1 MTNDGGRANEPT
13 SYELRPPQAPAT
25 PAPPPTEPVPSQEP
39 PRDAAQEPPGL
50 PAQGARQGTEDR
62 PHSTYQ
68 PTQLDGRT
76 TPGRPSSEPS
86 TSEPSTPGQPS
97 SEPSTSVPPTSER
110 PSSEP
115 STPERPPAGQSAPRQ
130 PASGQPDP
138 RTSPPPPAAQD
149 PGIGRVIGG
158 RYRLVSRLGHGGMGT
173 VWKAHD
179 QVVDRDVAVKE
190 PRVPETLPEAERQ
203 KVYQRMQREARAAA
217 RIDHPSVVSV
227 YDVAVED
234 GRPWLVMELVRGD
247 SLADRLAE
255 GTLDPRE
262 AARIGVAVLGAL
274 TAAHEAGVL
283 HRDVK
288 PDNVLLGRNDRVVL
302 TDFGIAQVE
311 GEQGLT
317 ETGAFVGSP
326 EFIAPERVL
335 GQRPGPES
343 DLWSLGVVL
352 YAAVEGMS
360 PFRRSHAPATLQ
372 AILSAE
378 PQTPA
383 RGSLRKDAA
392 ARPSAAEARQAL
404 EEVVRPPQP
413 APTVLATRLYG
424 QVGAGGGAGIGVGV
438 GADAGEG
445 AGEAQSAG
453 SRFVPP
459 ILHKNRKA
467 QLGLGGVVVLV
478 AAALVLVLM
487 KPFASEGSGLPSG
500 WTVRDEREVV
510 DASLAVPEDYKRVLD
525 DSDEDNQS
533 VTFKDPSGVFT
544 IYFLR
549 AVKDGEEDVTGL
561 KDAVEKTIAKRE
573 SDTQYDYAD
582 AHSKRV
588 KSSQQGQPAE
598 DVNTTYRPY
607 SSNRDDY
614 IPYLER
620 THIYVNSDK
629 TAWRLSVTM
638 PAKGEARKTG
648 DKLYEEVVKR
658 LEIQDLKTAAK

>member
-1 MTNDGGRANEPT
+1 MKNDGGRADEPT
-13 SYELRPPQAPAT
+13 SYELRPPQARPPQARTAQVPAAPAPAAQASPPT
-25 PAPPPTEPVPSQEP
+25 VPPQTAPPPTAPVSSAPVPPQGP
-39 PRDAAQEPPGL
+39 PPASAQAPRRPDAQ
-50 PAQGARQGTEDR
+50 DR
-62 PHSTYQ
+62 PHLPYE
-68 PTQLDGRT
+68 PTQLDGRAAA
-76 TPGRPSSEPS
+76 G
-86 TSEPSTPGQPS
+86 
-97 SEPSTSVPPTSER
+97 
-110 PSSEP
+110 
-115 STPERPPAGQSAPRQ
+115 RPPAEPSASGQAASGQAASEP
-130 PASGQPDP
+130 PASGQAASGQAGPDP
-138 RTSPPPPAAQD
+138 RTSPPAPAAAAD
-149 PGIGRVIGG
+149 PNVGRVVGG

-190 PRVPETLPEAERQ
+190 PRVPDTLPESERQ

-227 YDVAVED
+227 YDVVVED

-247 SLADRLAE
+247 TLADRLAE

-317 ETGAFVGSP
+317 DTGAFVGSP

-352 YAAVEGMS
+352 YTAVEGVS

-383 RGSLRKDAA
+383 RGSGALGTLVMQLLRKDPA
-392 ARPSAAEARQAL
+392 ARPTAAEARQTL
-404 EEVVRPPQP
+404 ESVVRPPQQV
-413 APTVLATRLYG
+413 PTMLAANPYAQAQG
-424 QVGAGGGAGIGVGV
+424 
-438 GADAGEG
+438 AGEG
-445 AGEAQSAG
+445 GRQSAG

-467 QLGLGGVVVLV
+467 QWGLGGTVLV
-478 AAALVLVLM
+478 VAAVLVLVLM
-487 KPFASEGSGLPSG
+487 KPFASEGSGIPDG

-510 DASLAVPEDYKRVLD
+510 AASLAVPEDYKRVLE
-525 DSDEDNQS
+525 DSDKDNQA
-533 VTFKDPSGVFT
+533 VTFKDPSGVYT
-544 IYFLR
+544 IRLLR
-549 AVKDGEEDVTGL
+549 AVKDGEADVTGL
-561 KDAVEKTIAKRE
+561 KDAVRQTIAAYKDSR
-573 SDTQYDYAD
+573 QAHYAD
-582 AHSKRV
+582 AKSKPAE
-588 KSSQQGQPAE
+588 SSQQGQPAA
-598 DVNTTYRPY
+598 DVNTTYRPFG
-607 SSNRDDY
+607 SNPDDY
-614 IPYLER
+614 IPYLDR
-620 THIYVNSDK
+620 NHIYVDSDK
-629 TAWRLSVTM
+629 TCWQLVVTM
-638 PAKGEARKTG
+638 PAEGEARKTG
-648 DKLYEEVVKR
+648 DKLYEEVVKH
-658 LEIQDLKTAAK
+658 LEIQDLKKAAP

>member
-13 SYELRPPQAPAT
+13 SYELQPPQAPA
-25 PAPPPTEPVPSQEP
+25 APVPSQREP
-39 PRDAAQEPPGL
+39 NGESKAEPKTEFEAESSAASQD
-50 PAQGARQGTEDR
+50 RQPDSPYE
-62 PHSTYQ
+62 
-68 PTQLDGRT
+68 PTQLDGRAA
-76 TPGRPSSEPS
+76 
-86 TSEPSTPGQPS
+86 
-97 SEPSTSVPPTSER
+97 
-110 PSSEP
+110 
-115 STPERPPAGQSAPRQ
+115 AGQS
-130 PASGQPDP
+130 DP
-138 RTSPPPPAAQD
+138 RTSAPAPANQD
-149 PGIGRVIGG
+149 PNIGRVIGG

-173 VWKAHD
+173 VWRAHD

-190 PRVPETLPEAERQ
+190 PRVPETLPEGERQ

-247 SLADRLAE
+247 SLGDRLAE

-274 TAAHEAGVL
+274 TAAHDAGVL

-383 RGSLRKDAA
+383 RGSGALGTLIMQLLRKEAA
-392 ARPSAAEARQAL
+392 ARPTAAEAQKAL

-413 APTVLATRLYG
+413 VPTVLATSLYAPT
-424 QVGAGGGAGIGVGV
+424 QAHVQAGAGAEAGV
-438 GADAGEG
+438 G
-445 AGEAQSAG
+445 AGEAQSGG

-467 QLGLGGVVVLV
+467 QLGLGGVVLVVAAVLV
-478 AAALVLVLM
+478 LTLM
-487 KPFASEGSGLPSG
+487 KPFASESDLPKG
-500 WTVRDEREVV
+500 WMVREERDVV
-510 DASLAVPEDYKRVLD
+510 GASLAVPSEYRRVQD
-525 DSDEDNQS
+525 DIADNAS
-533 VTFKDPSGVFT
+533 VTFTDPSGVYT
-544 IYFLR
+544 VFLNR
-549 AVKDGEEDVTGL
+549 QKANDQREIKDTRDMAGQVVRYYKSPQSSMEDVESKTEQAKQQGKDG
-561 KDAVEKTIAKRE
+561 AVDLT
-573 SDTQYDYAD
+573 
-582 AHSKRV
+582 
-588 KSSQQGQPAE
+588 
-598 DVNTTYRPY
+598 TTYVPSG
-607 SSNRDDY
+607 SSRDDNPIRY
-614 IPYLER
+614 VKR
-620 THIYVNSDK
+620 DHIYVDK
-629 TAWRLSVTM
+629 THTAWQLTVTM
-638 PAKGEARKTG
+638 PADGDARPTG
-648 DKLYEEVVKR
+648 DELYENVV
-658 LEIQDLKTAAK
+658 DSLKIEGL

>member
-13 SYELRPPQAPAT
+13 SYDLRPPQTPAA
-25 PAPPPTEPVPSQEP
+25 PAPPPPAPVPSQGESQDRQP
-39 PRDAAQEPPGL
+39 PHTPYE
-50 PAQGARQGTEDR
+50 
-62 PHSTYQ
+62 
-68 PTQLDGRT
+68 PTQFDGPVT
-76 TPGRPSSEPS
+76 PVQATPGGPGRP
-86 TSEPSTPGQPS
+86 
-97 SEPSTSVPPTSER
+97 
-110 PSSEP
+110 
-115 STPERPPAGQSAPRQ
+115 ASA
-130 PASGQPDP
+130 QPDP
-138 RTSPPPPAAQD
+138 RTSPPAPAASD
-149 PGIGRVIGG
+149 PNVGRVIGG

-190 PRVPETLPEAERQ
+190 PRVPDTLPEGERQ

-262 AARIGVAVLGAL
+262 AARIGVAVVGAL

-335 GQRPGPES
+335 GQRPGLES

-383 RGSLRKDAA
+383 RGSGALGTLIMQLLRKDAA
-392 ARPSAAEARQAL
+392 ARPTAAETRQAL
-404 EEVVRPPQP
+404 EEVARPPQP
-413 APTVLATRLYG
+413 VPTMLTTRLYG
-424 QVGAGGGAGIGVGV
+424 QAGDAGGGGPQSG
-438 GADAGEG
+438 DEPQG
-445 AGEAQSAG
+445 AGSC
-453 SRFVPP
+453 FVPP

-467 QLGLGGVVVLV
+467 QLGLGGVVLVV

-544 IYFLR
+544 VYLLR

-582 AHSKRV
+582 AHSRQV
-588 KSSQQGQPAE
+588 ESSQQGQPAE

-614 IPYLER
+614 IPYLDR

-629 TAWRLSVTM
+629 TQWQLTVTM

-648 DKLYEEVVKR
+648 DKLYEDVVKH
-658 LEIQDLKTAAK
+658 LEIQREDLKTAAK